1 MQRRYQ
7 KLIEESPSPVVDD
20 ALRTRIG
27 EAATAIARE
36 AGYVN
41 AGTVEFLVE
50 SGGSF
55 YFMEVNARLQ
65 VEHPV
70 TEMVTGFDLVRYQ
83 ILVALGEPVQLEP
96 SSRGHAIEC
105 RLNAED
111 PLHDFLP
118 GPGVVT
124 RLRRPGG
131 SFVRLD
137 TGIAEGRPV
146 VGNYD
151 SLFGKLIV
159 WAEDRELCRRRML
172 RALDEIEVEGIPT
185 TIPFHRWALATE
197 EFRTAGAHTK
207 FVEEALAAGRFQAE
221 DAATAPASGPALA
234 PVTGDGDR
242 PIRLA
247 VEVDGRRIPVL
258 LWGEHL
264 PVPPKAP
271 ASASA
276 LGGGDPSNVTAP
288 MQGTILQVMV
298 QPGQQVASG
307 DVVLILEAMKM
318 ENHIA
323 AARNG
328 VVKDVLVG
336 KGDVVDSGTLLVS
349 LE

>member
-1 MQRRYQ
+1 
-7 KLIEESPSPVVDD
+7 
-20 ALRTRIG
+20 
-27 EAATAIARE
+27 
-36 AGYVN
+36 
-41 AGTVEFLVE
+41 
-50 SGGSF
+50 
-55 YFMEVNARLQ
+55 
-65 VEHPV
+65 
-70 TEMVTGFDLVRYQ
+70 MVTRFR
-83 ILVALGEPVQLEP
+83 P
-96 SSRGHAIEC
+96 
-105 RLNAED
+105 
-111 PLHDFLP
+111 
-118 GPGVVT
+118 
-124 RLRRPGG
+124 PGG

-137 TGIAEGRPV
+137 TGLAEGRPV

-172 RALDEIEVEGIPT
+172 RALDEIQVEGIPT
-185 TIPFHRWALATE
+185 TIPFHEWALETE
-197 EFRTAGAHTK
+197 EFRTGRVHTK
-207 FVEEALAAGRFQAE
+207 FVEEAFAEGRFHPE
-221 DAATAPASGPALA
+221 HAAAAIGSPVPA
-234 PVTGDGDR
+234 DGDR
-242 PIRLA
+242 PISLA

-271 ASASA
+271 ASASGFGA
-276 LGGGDPSNVTAP
+276 SDASNVVAP

-298 QPGQQVASG
+298 EAGQPVATG

-323 AARNG
+323 ASRDG